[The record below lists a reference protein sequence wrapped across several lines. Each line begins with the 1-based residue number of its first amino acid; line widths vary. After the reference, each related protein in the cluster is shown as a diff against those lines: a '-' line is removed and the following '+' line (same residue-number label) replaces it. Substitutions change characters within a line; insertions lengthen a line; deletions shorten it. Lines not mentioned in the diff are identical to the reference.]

1 MRHSN
6 DSQEDKDLRC
16 YTVATG
22 VVERHCVLHNE
33 EDNRSAGQSEAQNM
47 PVFNRAHYAPLQQNP
62 T

>member
-16 YTVATG
+16 YSVVTG
-22 VVERHCVLHNE
+22 IVEMHPVLYI
-33 EDNRSAGQSEAQNM
+33 EDNRSARQSEAHNM
-47 PVFNRAHYAPLQQNP
+47 PAFNLTHYAPLQQNP

>member
-1 MRHSN
+1 MLHSK

-22 VVERHCVLHNE
+22 IVERHCVLHN
-33 EDNRSAGQSEAQNM
+33 EDNRSAGQSEAHNM
-47 PVFNRAHYAPLQQNP
+47 PEFNLTLYGPLQQNP

>member
-1 MRHSN
+1 MFQNN

-22 VVERHCVLHNE
+22 IVEMHFVLYND
-33 EDNRSAGQSEAQNM
+33 DNRSAGQSEAHNM
-47 PVFNRAHYAPLQQNP
+47 PAFNLTHYAPLQQNP